1 MPRPSSQFANE
12 RRGAAAVE
20 LALVLPF
27 LVFMFVVS
35 VDYSRIFYYTQV
47 VENCARNGA
56 LYASDPLA
64 AASNLYSSVQQAALA
79 DAGSLSPQPTV
90 NSSSGT
96 DTSGNPYVSVT
107 VAWQF
112 NTISGYPGI
121 PSAVNISRTVQM
133 RHAP

>member
-20 LALVLPF
+20 LVLVLPF

-47 VENCARNGA
+47 VENSRQEMAA

-79 DAGSLSPQPTV
+79 DAGSLSPQPT
-90 NSSSGT
+90 
-96 DTSGNPYVSVT
+96 
-107 VAWQF
+107 
-112 NTISGYPGI
+112 
-121 PSAVNISRTVQM
+121 
-133 RHAP
+133 